1 LKQNVQTM
9 DFKDPAAHSPAE
21 VRSSVASSPP
31 SASPSAHP
39 GWAVSTQFA
48 LPQPGG
54 DAPSG
59 AAASPTSASSPL
71 DICHVGVVLRVVLGV
86 QLVVGLAQSFQAL
99 GPADALTRW
108 AQSAVVTLPASL
120 LWLVVACSASR
131 WLSRQRDAW
140 QWGAAMGLGAAVG
153 ALAQWQLTW
162 LDLWTSAPRGAWGW
176 TWVPPMLTGAAL
188 AGVGLAW
195 LKHRAHSQ
203 LPAHAAARLA
213 ELQARIRPHFL
224 FNTLNTA
231 IALVQIDPQR
241 AEAVLEDLAELFR
254 QALTSPSVRTTLAE
268 EIELARRYLSI
279 EQLRFGERVTV
290 RWELDD
296 AAAQAEVPALIL
308 QPLVE
313 NAVRH
318 GIEANP
324 LGGWIVVRTKV
335 QGGLAVLT
343 VSNSVPTQGPTA
355 ATAGHGIALRNVR
368 QRLKLMHDVE
378 SDFDAGLQRAAP
390 GGDAG
395 RQPPVYVVRVAVPL
409 PKHPAP

>member
-1 LKQNVQTM
+1 M
-9 DFKDPAAHSPAE
+9 DFKDPAAPSPSGAP
-21 VRSSVASSPP
+21 SLAPP
-31 SASPSAHP
+31 SDASASPA
-39 GWAVSTQFA
+39 WAVSTQFA
-48 LPQPGG
+48 LPQDGPPAGE
-54 DAPSG
+54 G
-59 AAASPTSASSPL
+59 AAAAVPGAASPF
-71 DICHVGVVLRVVLGV
+71 DVCHVGVVLRVVLGV
-86 QLVVGLAQSFQAL
+86 QLVVGLGVSFLAQ
-99 GPADALTRW
+99 GPADAMARW
-108 AQSAVVTLPASL
+108 AQSAVVSLPASL
-120 LWLVVACSASR
+120 LWLVVACGASR
-131 WLSRQRDAW
+131 WLSRQREAW
-140 QWGAAMGLGAAVG
+140 QWAAAMGLGALIGALVG
-153 ALAQWQLTW
+153 VLAQWQAAW
-162 LDLWTSAPRGAWGW
+162 LDPWASLPRSGGAWPL
-176 TWVPPMLTGAAL
+176 VPPLLTGAAL

-241 AEAVLEDLAELFR
+241 AEGVLEDLAELFR

-268 EIELARRYLSI
+268 EIDLAQRYLSI

-296 AAAQAEVPALIL
+296 EAAHAEVPALIL

-335 QGGLAVLT
+335 QGGRAVLT
-343 VSNSVPTQGPTA
+343 VSNSVPTQGPSPI
-355 ATAGHGIALRNVR
+355 TAGHGIALRNVR

-378 SDFDAGLQRAAP
+378 ADFEAGLQRAAP

-409 PKHPAP
+409 PKHPGA

>member
-1 LKQNVQTM
+1 M
-9 DFKDPAAHSPAE
+9 
-21 VRSSVASSPP
+21 
-31 SASPSAHP
+31 
-39 GWAVSTQFA
+39 
-48 LPQPGG
+48 
-54 DAPSG
+54 
-59 AAASPTSASSPL
+59 
-71 DICHVGVVLRVVLGV
+71 GVVLRVVLGV

-108 AQSAVVTLPASL
+108 AQSAVVSLPASL
-120 LWLVVACSASR
+120 LWLVVACSVSR
-131 WLSRQRDAW
+131 WLSRQREAW
-140 QWGAAMGLGAAVG
+140 QWVAAMGLGAVVG

-162 LDLWTSAPRGAWGW
+162 LDLWASVPRGAWGW
-176 TWVPPMLTGAAL
+176 PLVPPMLTGAAL

-268 EIELARRYLSI
+268 EIALARRYLSI

-296 AAAQAEVPALIL
+296 DAAQAEVPALIL

-324 LGGWIVVRTKV
+324 LGGWIVVRTKA
-335 QGGLAVLT
+335 QGGRAVLT

-409 PKHPAP
+409 PKHPVP

>member
-1 LKQNVQTM
+1 M
-9 DFKDPAAHSPAE
+9 DFKDPAARSPAAAP
-21 VRSSVASSPP
+21 SSVASSPSSVA
-31 SASPSAHP
+31 SAARP

-48 LPQPGG
+48 LPQTGAGAPSEAQ
-54 DAPSG
+54 APSG
-59 AAASPTSASSPL
+59 SPL

-86 QLVVGLAQSFQAL
+86 QLVVALAQSFQAL

-108 AQSAVVTLPASL
+108 AQSAVVSLPASL
-120 LWLVVACSASR
+120 LWLVVACAASR
-131 WLSRQRDAW
+131 WLTRQRDVW
-140 QWGAAMGLGAAVG
+140 QWVAAMGLGAVVG
-153 ALAQWQLTW
+153 ALAQWQLAW
-162 LDLWTSAPRGAWGW
+162 LDLLGTVPRGGW
-176 TWVPPMLTGAAL
+176 ALVPPMLTGAAL

-335 QGGLAVLT
+335 QAGLAVLT
-343 VSNSVPTQGPTA
+343 VSNSVPTQGPSP

>member
-1 LKQNVQTM
+1 M
-9 DFKDPAAHSPAE
+9 DFKDPAARSPAAAP
-21 VRSSVASSPP
+21 SSVASSPSSVA
-31 SASPSAHP
+31 SAAPP

-59 AAASPTSASSPL
+59 ASASASSPSSPL
-71 DICHVGVVLRVVLGV
+71 AICQVGVVLRVVLGV

-108 AQSAVVTLPASL
+108 AQSAVVSLPASL

-140 QWGAAMGLGAAVG
+140 QWVMAMGLGAAVG
-153 ALAQWQLTW
+153 ALAQWQLMW
-162 LDLWTSAPRGAWGW
+162 LDLWSPAPRGGW
-176 TWVPPMLTGAAL
+176 ALVPPMLTGAAL

-343 VSNSVPTQGPTA
+343 VSNSVPTQGPSA

>member
-1 LKQNVQTM
+1 MKQNVQTM

-21 VRSSVASSPP
+21 APSSPP
-31 SASPSAHP
+31 A
-39 GWAVSTQFA
+39 WAVSTQFA
-48 LPQPGG
+48 LPAPG
-54 DAPSG
+54 AERPSG
-59 AAASPTSASSPL
+59 ASAGGASPL

-86 QLVVGLAQSFQAL
+86 QLVVGLAQSFQAQ

-108 AQSAVVTLPASL
+108 AQAAVMSLPASL
-120 LWLVVACSASR
+120 MWLVVACSASR
-131 WLSRQRDAW
+131 WLSRQRDVW
-140 QWGAAMGLGAAVG
+140 QWSAAMGLGAVIG
-153 ALAQWQLTW
+153 ALAGVLAQWQAAW
-162 LDLWTSAPRGAWGW
+162 LDPWASLPRSGGLWP
-176 TWVPPMLTGAAL
+176 WVPPMLTGAAL
-188 AGVGLAW
+188 AGVSLTW

-254 QALTSPSVRTTLAE
+254 QALNSPSVRTTLAE
-268 EIELARRYLSI
+268 EIDLARRYLSI

-296 AAAQAEVPALIL
+296 DAAQAEVPALIL

-335 QGGLAVLT
+335 QGGRAVLT
-343 VSNSVPTQGPTA
+343 VSNSVPTQGPSPT
-355 ATAGHGIALRNVR
+355 TAGHGIALRNVR

-378 SDFDAGLQRAAP
+378 ADFDAGLQRAAP

-409 PKHPAP
+409 PKHPGA